1 MKLSAV
7 RKDGMWGGNVLAGN
21 ILRGGKENE
30 GKGKRCGYG
39 RGERLMADALHLR
52 VKQNYNKGK
61 HAVYLFYL
69 VCSDV

>member
-30 GKGKRCGYG
+30 GKERGADMV
-39 RGERLMADALHLR
+39 GERD
-52 VKQNYNKGK
+52 
-61 HAVYLFYL
+61 
-69 VCSDV
+69 